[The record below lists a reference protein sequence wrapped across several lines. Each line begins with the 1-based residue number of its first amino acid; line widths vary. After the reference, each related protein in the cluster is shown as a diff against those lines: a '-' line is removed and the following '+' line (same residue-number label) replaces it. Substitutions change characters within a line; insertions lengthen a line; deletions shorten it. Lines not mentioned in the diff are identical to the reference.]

1 MSKPSLHKRITHAF
15 RVCGRW
21 VVCLLLTLQP
31 EWLKTRARLQNERDA
46 AMRQT
51 RIWEAVAGEDDFKL
65 RAEFQHGECLAEM
78 NGKIKGIR
86 VLCAEARG
94 LLKHAPNYVECSM
107 RDDLGELLL
116 IIQKREGK
124 TPHELRRAA
133 EAERDELRARLALQG
148 ETTR

>member
-1 MSKPSLHKRITHAF
+1 MSETPLHKRIRHAL
-15 RVCGRW
+15 RVCGRR
-21 VVCLLLTLQP
+21 VICLLITLRP
-31 EWLKTRARLQNERDA
+31 DWLKTRARLQIERDA
-46 AMRQT
+46 AIRQA
-51 RIWEAVAGEDDFKL
+51 RIWEAVAGHDDFKL

-107 RDDLGELLL
+107 RDDLGELVL

-124 TPHELRRAA
+124 TPHELRKVA
-133 EAERDELRARLALQG
+133 ESERDRLQALLDG
-148 ETTR
+148 AYV